1 MQQKQ
6 PLSTS
11 RMQAYP
17 MKLFCYTLLGS
28 CKPFKDESMHA
39 SQATFGTLE
48 KISPLWPQRLFNY
61 YSKGLKHGKKWKA
74 PPIF

>member
-1 MQQKQ
+1 MHQKQ
-6 PLSTS
+6 ALSTS

-39 SQATFGTLE
+39 SQAILE
-48 KISPLWPQRLFNY
+48 KISALWPQRLFNY